1 MVGTRNG
8 NGGNNNNHNNN
19 SGGNNNNGDT
29 NQNVAAALENVAQI
43 LQNLTA
49 NPRGPQPRAAP
60 DCTHLFT
67 EFRKQRPPTFHGA
80 PDPLATNAWIGQ
92 VKKMLDTMGVL

>member
-19 SGGNNNNGDT
+19 SGGNNNNRDT

-43 LQNLTA
+43 LQNLTT
-49 NPRGPQPRAAP
+49 NPRGPQHRAAP
-60 DCTHLFT
+60 DYTHLFT
-67 EFRKQRPPTFHGA
+67 EFRKQRPPIFHGA
-80 PDPLATNAWIGQ
+80 PDPLATNAWIRK